1 MSKFIL
7 HANDKNR
14 ANILANAVSFLHQL
28 PDNKPWELTIEP
40 HKREYTGKQRRS
52 IFGPAYKAM
61 MDFSGLEGDEEK
73 KELHRFWCMEFFGRK
88 QTEFGERPVRTT
100 MRDENGK
107 KNPISTAEAVR
118 FYEFLQRKGAE
129 VGCYIDPPDPFW
141 REKAREEAGAHEK
154 R

>member
-14 ANILANAVSFLHQL
+14 AQILANAVSFLHQL
-28 PDNKPWELTIEP
+28 PDTKSWELTIEP

-52 IFGPAYKAM
+52 IFGPAYKALM
-61 MDFSGLEGDEEK
+61 EFSGLDGDEEK
-73 KELHRFWCMEFFGRK
+73 RQLHFWMCGEFFGWK
-88 QTEFGERPVRTT
+88 HGDFGQRPIRTT
-100 MRDENGK
+100 TKDENGK

-129 VGCYIDPPDPFW
+129 VGCYVPEPDAFW
-141 REKAREEAGAHEK
+141 REKAQEEAA
-154 R
+154 